1 MCIFES
7 VIKTSE
13 LFTAKCVHDKAC
25 QCLWMHMCVYVCVC
39 VTELLV
45 AKNQINIKFH
55 QAEINLQLA
64 TRFLMWFVRVLMFK
78 QVGLSPVVIITVS
91 LREQQMRKDGNN
103 FHFLHIH
110 ICQFYLQQN

>member
-1 MCIFES
+1 MS
-7 VIKTSE
+7 VSVD
-13 LFTAKCVHDKAC
+13 AH
-25 QCLWMHMCVYVCVC
+25 VCVC

-55 QAEINLQLA
+55 EAEINLQLA

-78 QVGLSPVVIITVS
+78 QVGLSPVVIIIVS

-103 FHFLHIH
+103 FHFLHIY
-110 ICQFYLQQN
+110 ICQFYLRQN